1 MHSVTGCLRDGERE
15 RERAKERWRRERE
28 RGREGA
34 CVKADKDGK
43 RERGGSGGED
53 ER

>member
-15 RERAKERWRRERE
+15 REQRKEGGK

>member
-1 MHSVTGCLRDGERE
+1 MHSVTGCLRDREGESGGG
-15 RERAKERWRRERE
+15 KERRWRA
-28 RGREGA
+28 GA

-43 RERGGSGGED
+43 RQRGGSGGED

>member
-15 RERAKERWRRERE
+15 REREQRKEGAE